1 MGEGGGEIRE
11 VVEVVCE
18 TTAFRGQS
26 PQGTP
31 IHSSINYER
40 CPGSPPLIHPC
51 VYKVILLHIDE
62 AVYRVLYDFMDI
74 N

>member
-1 MGEGGGEIRE
+1 M
-11 VVEVVCE
+11 VEVVCE
-18 TTAFRGQS
+18 TTVFRSQS
-26 PQGTP
+26 PKEPLYTP
-31 IHSSINYER
+31 VVTIEMCH
-40 CPGSPPLIHPC
+40 GSPLLIHLC